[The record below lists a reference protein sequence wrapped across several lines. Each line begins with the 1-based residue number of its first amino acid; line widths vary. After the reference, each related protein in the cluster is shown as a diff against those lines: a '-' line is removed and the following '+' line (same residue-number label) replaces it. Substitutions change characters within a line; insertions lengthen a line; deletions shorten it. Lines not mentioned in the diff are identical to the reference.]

1 MPAVVAKRAAST
13 YQPGVRSLGDGQA
26 ARSCPGREVQA
37 MKSNAA
43 RREYLEAL
51 ADFNLA
57 CRRFDRAIREIVKP
71 EAAGEAIAIPK
82 PLGPRKPMRRVVGD
96 LRQDKQA

>member
-1 MPAVVAKRAAST
+1 
-13 YQPGVRSLGDGQA
+13 
-26 ARSCPGREVQA
+26 

-51 ADFNLA
+51 VDFNLA

-71 EAAGEAIAIPK
+71 EPAGEHVSQELREL
-82 PLGPRKPMRRVVGD
+82 LGPRKPLRRV
-96 LRQDKQA
+96 LAEPLSRPCLTRHRL